1 MTLLPPVKPSHQV
14 KARRKTTPAIALAP
28 TRTLDPTGQCSSIAA
43 ERDALKKALAFSKK
57 INRELQQ
64 ATESRH
70 AMPPRAIESQLL
82 AKNSEIA
89 ALKKALLA
97 IKAQHKA
104 QIDEL
109 SLALENSHN
118 KIDSLQS
125 RLAAVAHPSEN
136 HREAATATSA
146 QESKIPKLLA
156 ALALSQQKLHQQE
169 RLLASRSTSKPDERG
184 KTAALVGKIAMLTAN
199 ASQKEKE
206 LSQTKQAL
214 AVSQTNV
221 DKLRQQLIAITQKF
235 NAMRQSDPR
244 ALE

>member
-1 MTLLPPVKPSHQV
+1 MPPVKPSHQV
-14 KARRKTTPAIALAP
+14 KARRKTTPAIALAS

-57 INRELQQ
+57 INREPQQ

-70 AMPPRAIESQLL
+70 ARPSHAIESQLL

-97 IKAQHKA
+97 VKAQHKA

-109 SLALENSHN
+109 TLALENSRN

-125 RLAAVAHPSEN
+125 RLAAGTHSTDKN
-136 HREAATATSA
+136 GEAARATSA
-146 QESKIPKLLA
+146 QESKIQKLLA
-156 ALALSQQKLHQQE
+156 ALALSQHKLHQQE
-169 RLLASRSTSKPDERG
+169 RLLASRSTSKPDERE
-184 KTAALVGKIAMLTAN
+184 KTAALVGKIAVLTAN

-206 LSQTKQAL
+206 LSQTRQAL
-214 AVSQTNV
+214 AASQTNV
-221 DKLRQQLIAITQKF
+221 DKLRQQLVAITQKF
-235 NAMRQSDPR
+235 NAMRQSDTR